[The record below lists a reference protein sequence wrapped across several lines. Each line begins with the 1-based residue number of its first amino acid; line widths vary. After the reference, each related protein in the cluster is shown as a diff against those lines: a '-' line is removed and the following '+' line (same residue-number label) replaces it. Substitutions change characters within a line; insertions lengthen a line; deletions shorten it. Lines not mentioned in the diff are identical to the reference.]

1 MNRTSIVTII
11 SSLAILLFGGC
22 QTGSSFGEKAIP
34 MAFQAAE
41 LLLDVFSEE
50 DPGDPFGFAREERQR
65 KAKLQYEY
73 SEQNDPLALPPN

>member
-1 MNRTSIVTII
+1 
-11 SSLAILLFGGC
+11 
-22 QTGSSFGEKAIP
+22 